1 MMPLE
6 RFPKITQ
13 THKITFYGRVFS
25 SKDLRVWLESLPAD
39 AEVTV
44 TQVQTNDPRESDYTS
59 FTSESVQVHHEH

>member
-44 TQVQTNDPRESDYTS
+44 TQVQTNDPRESD
-59 FTSESVQVHHEH
+59 